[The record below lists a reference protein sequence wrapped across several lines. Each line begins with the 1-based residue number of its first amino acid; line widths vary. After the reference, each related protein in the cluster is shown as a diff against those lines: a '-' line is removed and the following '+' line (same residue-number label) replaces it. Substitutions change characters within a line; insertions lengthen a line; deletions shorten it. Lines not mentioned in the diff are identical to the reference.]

1 MAKARLD
8 VGELFARLV
17 KSVMVVLLV
26 PAVIGLVQATL
37 HHLDTIPLQH
47 RTASTWIQ
55 WGFVA
60 YTTVH
65 LLLYRPRTVFLA
77 SHRLF
82 SMVATGLFG
91 GHVTSVEQGSSATTR
106 PSRRRRTR
114 SNGDEVSSGAAGSP
128 LLVFSPYVIP
138 FYTLLV
144 CGLAALLRPWVP
156 AMYLEI
162 PAVFLVGVT
171 LAFQWI
177 MTADDLQEQREQWYM
192 ETYLLAIILVFLFT
206 LILACVTLP
215 WVLPSFSFSAAM
227 ADGVARAHAVY
238 DGIWRQ
244 LFVV

>member
-8 VGELFARLV
+8 VSELLARLV

-37 HHLDTIPLQH
+37 HYLDTIPLQH
-47 RTASTWIQ
+47 RTASYWIQ

-60 YTTVH
+60 YTAVH
-65 LLLYRPRTVFLA
+65 LLLYRPRPVFLA
-77 SHRLF
+77 SHRMF
-82 SMVATGLFG
+82 SVLATWLFG
-91 GHVTSVEQGSSATTR
+91 GHVTSVEDGSAATRT
-106 PSRRRRTR
+106 SRRRRTR
-114 SNGDEVSSGAAGSP
+114 GNGDEVSSGAAGSP

-144 CGLAALLRPWVP
+144 CGLASLLRPWVP

-192 ETYLLAIILVFLFT
+192 ETYLLAIVFVFLFT

-244 LFVV
+244 LFAV